1 MLKSCLKEKS
11 NVRQYFIMIEPGLQ
25 QEINS
30 VMTEARN
37 SRLEFVTVEHLL
49 MALLNMDEVVVFLRA
64 KRVNVD
70 ELRAELE
77 QYIVSH
83 TPLISQDAEIDIVP
97 TVGFQRVLQRSV
109 YQAQS
114 AQRNSVNAM
123 NVFVSIFSEKESH
136 AVYMLK
142 LNNLSRLDVMEGIAS
157 DPAEPLLEEL
167 KVKTDD
173 KKKKPSSL
181 ETFTTNLCEKAKQGK
196 IDPLLGREEEVLRM
210 VQILSRRR
218 KNNPLLVGQAGV
230 GKTAIAQGLAKK
242 IVDGKVPEV
251 LQDATI
257 YQLDVGVLIAGT
269 KYRGDF
275 EKRLK
280 SVLTDLEKKPNTILF
295 IDEIHTLIGAG
306 SVSGGSLDAS
316 NLLKPALADGTL
328 KCIGSTTYDEFRKV
342 FEKDHALT
350 RRFQKIDVEE
360 PSVEDTI
367 KILHGLKKYYQEHHK
382 VKYSSAALTSA
393 AELTHRHIGDR
404 RLPDKAIDVI
414 DEVGALQQIMP
425 KSKRKVNIG
434 VADIENIVAKLA
446 RIPSRQVSSDDKL
459 QLRNLEEEL
468 SLGVFGQGDAVNS
481 LSTSIKLSRSGLA
494 AEDKPMGSFLF
505 AGPTGVGKTEICKQL
520 ARIMGVKLLRFDM
533 SEYMERHSISKLIGS
548 PPGYI
553 GYDEG
558 GLLTEA
564 VNSNPYAVLLLD
576 EIEKAHP
583 DIFNLL
589 LQVMDHGMLTDSNG
603 REVSFRNVILVMTS
617 NVGAHS
623 VQRASIGFNEQDHSL
638 DYEGELKKIFT
649 PEFRNR
655 LSEIIYFN
663 SLSEEV
669 VVFVV
674 NKFLFELEDTLESQN
689 VSLSVSDAARKW
701 FATNGYD
708 AQMGA
713 RPMARLIEKE
723 IRKPLADELLFG
735 KLTNGGT
742 VKVGVKKDKITL
754 AIS

>member
-1 MLKSCLKEKS
+1 
-11 NVRQYFIMIEPGLQ
+11 MIEQGLQ
-25 QEINS
+25 QEINL

-37 SRLEFVTVEHLL
+37 RRLEFVTVEHLL
-49 MALLNMDEVVVFLRA
+49 LALINMDEVLTFLRS
-64 KRVNVD
+64 KRVDID
-70 ELRAELE
+70 ELRVELE
-77 QYIVSH
+77 QYIDTH
-83 TPLISQDAEIDIVP
+83 TPIISEDTEIDIVP

-114 AQRNSVNAM
+114 AQKNSVNAM

-142 LNNLSRLDVMEGIAS
+142 LNNISRLDVMES
-157 DPAEPLLEEL
+157 VSSQVVDVPTEKTK
-167 KVKTDD
+167 KVGTEKQ
-173 KKKKPSSL
+173 KKPSSL
-181 ETFTTNLCEKAKQGK
+181 ESYTTNLCEKARLGK
-196 IDPLLGREEEVLRM
+196 IDPLLGREEEVLRT
-210 VQILSRRR
+210 VQVLSRRN

-230 GKTAIAQGLAKK
+230 GKTAIAQGLAKR
-242 IVDGKVPEV
+242 IVDNKVPEV
-251 LQDATI
+251 LKKTTI
-257 YQLDVGVLIAGT
+257 YSLDVGVLIAGT

-280 SVLTDLEKKPNTILF
+280 SVLSDLNKQKDSILF

-328 KCIGSTTYDEFRKV
+328 KCIGSTTYEEYRKI
-342 FEKDHALT
+342 FEKDHALA
-350 RRFQKIDVEE
+350 RRFQKIDIEE
-360 PSVEDTI
+360 PSVTDTI
-367 KILHGLKKYYQEHHK
+367 KILHGLKKYYQDYHN
-382 VKYSSAALTSA
+382 VKYSAAALTTA
-393 AELTHRHIGDR
+393 VELTHRHIGDR

-414 DEVGALQQIMP
+414 DEVGALQQILP
-425 KSKRKVNIG
+425 KSKRKINIG

-446 RIPSRQVSSDDKL
+446 RIPSRQVSSDDKS
-459 QLRNLEEEL
+459 QLKTLDDEL
-468 SLGVFGQGDAVNS
+468 KLGVFGQDRAVET
-481 LSTSIKLSRSGLA
+481 LSTAIKLSRSGLA
-494 AEDKPMGSFLF
+494 PVEKPMGSFLF

-520 ARIMGVKLLRFDM
+520 SRIMGVKLLRFDM

-548 PPGYI
+548 PPGYV

-589 LQVMDHGMLTDSNG
+589 LQVMDHGLLTDANG
-603 REVSFRNVILVMTS
+603 REVDFKNIILVMTS
-617 NVGAHS
+617 NVGARS

-638 DYEGELKKIFT
+638 DYEGELKKTFT

-663 SLSEEV
+663 TLSEEV
-669 VVFVV
+669 VIYVV
-674 NKFLFELEDTLESQN
+674 NKFLFELEEALETKN
-689 VSLSVSDAARKW
+689 VSLIVSESARKW
-701 FATNGYD
+701 FANHGYD
-708 AQMGA
+708 NKMGA
-713 RPMARLIEKE
+713 RPMERLVERE

-735 KLTNGGT
+735 KLSDGGT
-742 VKVGVKKDKITL
+742 VKVSVKKDKISL
-754 AIS
+754 EIS

>member
-1 MLKSCLKEKS
+1 
-11 NVRQYFIMIEPGLQ
+11 MIEQGLQ
-25 QEINS
+25 QEINL

-37 SRLEFVTVEHLL
+37 RRLEFVTVEHLL
-49 MALLNMDEVVVFLRA
+49 LALLNMDEVVSFLRV
-64 KRVNVD
+64 KRINID

-77 QYIVSH
+77 QYIDSH
-83 TPLISQDAEIDIVP
+83 TPIISEDAEIDIVP

-114 AQRNSVNAM
+114 SQKNSVNAM

-142 LNNLSRLDVMEGIAS
+142 LNNISRLDVMEGISSQLA
-157 DPAEPLLEEL
+157 DTPVEETK
-167 KVKTDD
+167 KVGSEKEA
-173 KKKKPSSL
+173 KPSSL
-181 ETFTTNLCEKAKQGK
+181 ESFTTNLCEKARLGE
-196 IDPLLGREEEVLRM
+196 IDPLLGREEEVLRT
-210 VQILSRRR
+210 VQVLSRRR

-242 IVDGKVPEV
+242 IVDGKVPDV
-251 LQDATI
+251 LKDTTI
-257 YQLDVGVLIAGT
+257 YSLDVGVLIAGT

-280 SVLTDLEKKPNTILF
+280 SVLVDLEKNKNSILF
-295 IDEIHTLIGAG
+295 IDEVHTLIGAG

-316 NLLKPALADGTL
+316 NILKPALADGTL
-328 KCIGSTTYDEFRKV
+328 KCIGSTTYEEFRKV
-342 FEKDHALT
+342 FEKDHALA
-350 RRFQKIDVEE
+350 RRFQKIDIAE

-367 KILHGLKKYYQEHHK
+367 KILHGLKKYYQTHHN
-382 VKYSSAALTSA
+382 VKFSSAALASA

-414 DEVGALQQIMP
+414 DEVGALQQILP
-425 KSKRKVNIG
+425 KSKRKINIG

-446 RIPSRQVSSDDKL
+446 RIPSRQVNSDDKS
-459 QLRNLEEEL
+459 QLKNLEEEL
-468 SLGVFGQGDAVNS
+468 KLGVFGQDSAVES
-481 LSTSIKLSRSGLA
+481 LSSAIKLARSGLSPV
-494 AEDKPMGSFLF
+494 EQPMGSFLF

-548 PPGYI
+548 PPGYV

-583 DIFNLL
+583 DIYNLL
-589 LQVMDHGMLTDSNG
+589 LQVMDYGILTDANG
-603 REVSFRNVILVMTS
+603 REVDLRNVILVMTS

-638 DYEGELKKIFT
+638 DYKGELEKIFT

-663 SLSEEV
+663 NLSEEV
-669 VVFVV
+669 VVYVV
-674 NKFLFELEDTLESQN
+674 NKFLFELEDVLEQKN
-689 VSLSVSDAARKW
+689 VSLIISDAARKW
-701 FATNGYD
+701 FAQNGYD
-708 AQMGA
+708 SKMGA
-713 RPMARLIEKE
+713 RPMARLIEKKV
-723 IRKPLADELLFG
+723 RKPLADELLFG
-735 KLTNGGT
+735 KLSEGGT
-742 VKVGVKKDKITL
+742 VRVGVNKNKIALT
-754 AIS
+754 IS

>member
-1 MLKSCLKEKS
+1 
-11 NVRQYFIMIEPGLQ
+11 MIEPGLQ
-25 QEINS
+25 QEINL

-49 MALLNMDEVVVFLRA
+49 LALLNIDEVVVFLRG

-70 ELRAELE
+70 ELRAELD

-83 TPLISQDAEIDIVP
+83 TPLISEDAEIDIVP

-157 DPAEPLLEEL
+157 EPSEPLLEEST
-167 KVKTDD
+167 VQTEE

-210 VQILSRRR
+210 VQVLSRRR

-242 IVDGKVPEV
+242 IVDGKVPDV
-251 LQDATI
+251 LYDATI
-257 YQLDVGVLIAGT
+257 YSLDVGVLIAGT

-280 SVLTDLEKKPNTILF
+280 SVLNDLEKKPNAILF

-316 NLLKPALADGTL
+316 NLLKPALADGSL

-382 VKYSSAALTSA
+382 VKYSAAALTSA

-459 QLRNLEEEL
+459 QLKNLEEEL
-468 SLGVFGQGDAVNS
+468 KLGVFGQDDAVDS

-548 PPGYI
+548 PPGYV

-589 LQVMDHGMLTDSNG
+589 LQVMDHGMLTDANG
-603 REVSFRNVILVMTS
+603 REVDFRNVILVMTS

-623 VQRASIGFNEQDHSL
+623 VQRASIGFNEQDHSQ
-638 DYEGELKKIFT
+638 DYEGELKKTFT

-674 NKFLFELEDTLESQN
+674 NKFLFELEDTLEAQN
-689 VSLSVSDAARKW
+689 VSLVISDAARKW

-708 AQMGA
+708 VQMGA
-713 RPMARLIEKE
+713 RPMQRLIEKE

-735 KLTNGGT
+735 KLINGGT

>member
-1 MLKSCLKEKS
+1 
-11 NVRQYFIMIEPGLQ
+11 MIEPGLQ
-25 QEINS
+25 QEINL

-49 MALLNMDEVVVFLRA
+49 LALLNMEDVVSFLRG

-83 TPLISQDAEIDIVP
+83 TPLISEDAEIDIVP

-157 DPAEPLLEEL
+157 EATEPLLEEST
-167 KVKTDD
+167 VKTTE
-173 KKKKPSSL
+173 KQKKPSSL

-230 GKTAIAQGLAKK
+230 GKTAIAQGLAKR

-251 LQDATI
+251 LHDATI
-257 YQLDVGVLIAGT
+257 YSLDVGVLIAGT

-350 RRFQKIDVEE
+350 RRFQKIDVDE

-382 VKYSSAALTSA
+382 VKYSAASLVSA

-414 DEVGALQQIMP
+414 DEVGALQQVLP

-459 QLRNLEEEL
+459 QLKNLEEEL
-468 SLGVFGQGDAVNS
+468 KLGVFGQEDAVNS

-548 PPGYI
+548 PPGYV

-589 LQVMDHGMLTDSNG
+589 LQVMDHGMLTDANG
-603 REVSFRNVILVMTS
+603 REVDFRNVILVMTS

-689 VSLSVSDAARKW
+689 VSLVISDAARKW

-735 KLTNGGT
+735 KLIDGGS

>member
-1 MLKSCLKEKS
+1 
-11 NVRQYFIMIEPGLQ
+11 MIEQGLQ
-25 QEINS
+25 QEINM

-37 SRLEFVTVEHLL
+37 RRLEFVTVEHLL
-49 MALLNMDEVVVFLRA
+49 LALLNMDEVIAFLRG
-64 KRVNVD
+64 KRVNID

-77 QYIVSH
+77 QYIDSH
-83 TPLISQDAEIDIVP
+83 TPIISEDAEIDIVP

-114 AQRNSVNAM
+114 AQKNSVNAM

-142 LNNLSRLDVMEGIAS
+142 LNNISRLDVMEGISSQLADS
-157 DPAEPLLEEL
+157 PAEETK
-167 KVKTDD
+167 KVDGEKST
-173 KKKKPSSL
+173 KPSSL
-181 ETFTTNLCEKAKQGK
+181 DSFTSNLCEKARLGE
-196 IDPLLGREEEVLRM
+196 IDPLLGREEEVLRT
-210 VQILSRRR
+210 VQVLSRRR
-218 KNNPLLVGQAGV
+218 KNNPLFVGQAGV
-230 GKTAIAQGLAKK
+230 GKTAIAQGLAKR
-242 IVDGKVPEV
+242 IVDGQVPDV
-251 LQDATI
+251 LKKTTI
-257 YQLDVGVLIAGT
+257 YSLDVGVLIAGT

-280 SVLTDLEKKPNTILF
+280 SVLTDLEKDKHAVLF

-316 NLLKPALADGTL
+316 NLLKPALADGSL

-350 RRFQKIDVEE
+350 RRFQKIDIEE

-367 KILHGLKKYYQEHHK
+367 KILHGLKKYYQSHHK
-382 VKYSSAALTSA
+382 VKFSSAALASA
-393 AELTHRHIGDR
+393 AELTHRHMGDR
-404 RLPDKAIDVI
+404 RLPDKAIDVM

-425 KSKRKVNIG
+425 KSKRKINIG
-434 VADIENIVAKLA
+434 VSDIENIVAKLA
-446 RIPSRQVSSDDKL
+446 RIPSRQVSSDDKS
-459 QLRNLEEEL
+459 QLKNLENDL
-468 SLGVFGQGDAVNS
+468 KLGVFGQDSAVDS
-481 LSTSIKLSRSGLA
+481 LSTAIKLSRSGLSPT
-494 AEDKPMGSFLF
+494 EQPMGSFLF

-520 ARIMGVKLLRFDM
+520 SRIMGVKLLRFDM

-548 PPGYI
+548 PPGYV

-589 LQVMDHGMLTDSNG
+589 LQVMDHGVLTDANG
-603 REVSFRNVILVMTS
+603 REVDFRNVILVMTS
-617 NVGAHS
+617 NVGAQS

-638 DYEGELKKIFT
+638 DYEGELKKTFT

-669 VVFVV
+669 VIYVV
-674 NKFLFELEDTLESQN
+674 NKFIFELEDVLEQKN
-689 VSLSVSDAARKW
+689 VSLIVSDNARKW
-701 FATNGYD
+701 FAENGYD
-708 AQMGA
+708 SNMGA
-713 RPMARLIEKE
+713 RPMFRLIEKE

-735 KLTNGGT
+735 RLSNGGT
-742 VKVGVKKDKITL
+742 VKVGIKKDKVTL
-754 AIS
+754 NIS

>member
-1 MLKSCLKEKS
+1 
-11 NVRQYFIMIEPGLQ
+11 
-25 QEINS
+25 
-30 VMTEARN
+30 
-37 SRLEFVTVEHLL
+37 
-49 MALLNMDEVVVFLRA
+49 
-64 KRVNVD
+64 
-70 ELRAELE
+70 
-77 QYIVSH
+77 
-83 TPLISQDAEIDIVP
+83 
-97 TVGFQRVLQRSV
+97 
-109 YQAQS
+109 
-114 AQRNSVNAM
+114 
-123 NVFVSIFSEKESH
+123 
-136 AVYMLK
+136 
-142 LNNLSRLDVMEGIAS
+142 MEGIAS
-157 DPAEPLLEEL
+157 VATEPLLEEST
-167 KVKTDD
+167 VKTTE
-173 KKKKPSSL
+173 KQKKPSSL

-230 GKTAIAQGLAKK
+230 GKTAIAQGLAKR

-251 LQDATI
+251 LHDATI
-257 YQLDVGVLIAGT
+257 YSLDVGVLIAGT

-350 RRFQKIDVEE
+350 RRFQKIDVDE

-382 VKYSSAALTSA
+382 VKYSAASLVSA

-414 DEVGALQQIMP
+414 DEVGALQQVLP

-459 QLRNLEEEL
+459 QLKNLEEEL
-468 SLGVFGQGDAVNS
+468 KLGVFGQEDAVNS

-548 PPGYI
+548 PPGYV

-589 LQVMDHGMLTDSNG
+589 LQVMDHGMLTDANG
-603 REVSFRNVILVMTS
+603 REVDFRNVILVMTS

-674 NKFLFELEDTLESQN
+674 NKFLFELEDALESQN
-689 VSLSVSDAARKW
+689 VSLVISDAARKW

-713 RPMARLIEKE
+713 RPMVRLIEKE

-735 KLTNGGT
+735 KLIDGGS

>member
-1 MLKSCLKEKS
+1 
-11 NVRQYFIMIEPGLQ
+11 MIEPGLQ
-25 QEINS
+25 QEINL

-49 MALLNMDEVVVFLRA
+49 LALLNMEDVMLFLRG

-83 TPLISQDAEIDIVP
+83 TPLISEDAEIDIVP

-157 DPAEPLLEEL
+157 EATEPLLEEST
-167 KVKTDD
+167 VKTTE
-173 KKKKPSSL
+173 KQKKPSSL

-218 KNNPLLVGQAGV
+218 KNNPLLVGQSGV
-230 GKTAIAQGLAKK
+230 GKTAIAQGLAKR

-251 LQDATI
+251 LHDATI
-257 YQLDVGVLIAGT
+257 YSLDVGVLIAGT

-350 RRFQKIDVEE
+350 RRFQKIDVDE

-382 VKYSSAALTSA
+382 VKYSAASLVSA

-414 DEVGALQQIMP
+414 DEVGALQQVLP

-459 QLRNLEEEL
+459 QLKNLEEEL
-468 SLGVFGQGDAVNS
+468 KLGVFGQEDAVNS

-548 PPGYI
+548 PPGYV

-589 LQVMDHGMLTDSNG
+589 LQVMDHGMLTDANG
-603 REVSFRNVILVMTS
+603 REVDFRNVILVMTS

-689 VSLSVSDAARKW
+689 VSLVISDAARKW

-735 KLTNGGT
+735 KLIDGGS

>member
-1 MLKSCLKEKS
+1 
-11 NVRQYFIMIEPGLQ
+11 MIEQGLQ
-25 QEINS
+25 QEINL

-37 SRLEFVTVEHLL
+37 RRLEFVTVEHLL
-49 MALLNMDEVVVFLRA
+49 LALLNMDEVVSFMRG
-64 KRVNVD
+64 KRINID

-77 QYIVSH
+77 QYIDSH
-83 TPLISQDAEIDIVP
+83 TPIISEDAEIDIVP

-114 AQRNSVNAM
+114 AQKNSVNAM

-142 LNNLSRLDVMEGIAS
+142 LNNISRLDVMEGISSQLA
-157 DPAEPLLEEL
+157 DVPVEETK
-167 KVKTDD
+167 KVGSEKQT
-173 KKKKPSSL
+173 KPSSL
-181 ETFTTNLCEKAKQGK
+181 ESFTTNLCEKARLGE
-196 IDPLLGREEEVLRM
+196 IDPLLGREEEVLRT
-210 VQILSRRR
+210 VHILSRRR
-218 KNNPLLVGQAGV
+218 KNNPLLDGQAGV

-242 IVDGKVPEV
+242 IVDGKVPDV
-251 LQDATI
+251 LKDTTI
-257 YQLDVGVLIAGT
+257 YSLDVGVLIAGT

-280 SVLTDLEKKPNTILF
+280 SVLVDLEENKNSILF
-295 IDEIHTLIGAG
+295 IDEVHTLIGAG

-316 NLLKPALADGTL
+316 NILKPALADGTL
-328 KCIGSTTYDEFRKV
+328 KCIGSTTYEEFRKV
-342 FEKDHALT
+342 FEKDHALA
-350 RRFQKIDVEE
+350 RRFQKIDIEE

-367 KILHGLKKYYQEHHK
+367 KILHGLKKYYQTHHN
-382 VKYSSAALTSA
+382 VKFSSAALASA

-414 DEVGALQQIMP
+414 DEVGALQQILP
-425 KSKRKVNIG
+425 KSKRKINIG

-446 RIPSRQVSSDDKL
+446 RIPSRQINSNEKS
-459 QLRNLEEEL
+459 QLKNLEEEL
-468 SLGVFGQGDAVNS
+468 KLGVFGQDSAVES
-481 LSTSIKLSRSGLA
+481 LTSAIKLARSGLSPI
-494 AEDKPMGSFLF
+494 EQPMGSFLF

-520 ARIMGVKLLRFDM
+520 SRIMGVKLLRFDM

-548 PPGYI
+548 PQGYV
-553 GYDEG
+553 GYDER
-558 GLLTEA
+558 GLFTEA

-589 LQVMDHGMLTDSNG
+589 LQVMDYGILTDANG
-603 REVSFRNVILVMTS
+603 REVDFRNVILVMTS
-617 NVGAHS
+617 NVGAYS

-669 VVFVV
+669 VVYVV
-674 NKFLFELEDTLESQN
+674 NKFLFELEDVLEQKN
-689 VSLSVSDAARKW
+689 VSLIISDAARKW
-701 FATNGYD
+701 FAKNGYD
-708 AQMGA
+708 SKMGA
-713 RPMARLIEKE
+713 RPMARLIEKKV
-723 IRKPLADELLFG
+723 RKPLADELLFG
-735 KLTNGGT
+735 QLSEGGT
-742 VKVGVKKDKITL
+742 VKVGVNKDKIALT
-754 AIS
+754 IS